1 MAIKK
6 ISEFD
11 DTTQLSF
18 QDLVITSWFDG
29 VDVVSRKA
37 RLETVINAGT
47 KTLRGF
53 ITQTG
58 TSAPVITDIYG
69 NYEDPSF
76 TTAYVGVGHYTL
88 DGFSGALGTSTHVRI
103 NTNALDYGQH
113 IKTEVTGGDQLTIY
127 TYDNTGA
134 NANGIMN
141 IDGLVIEIITYL

>member
-37 RLETVINAGT
+37 RLETVLNAGT
-47 KTLRGF
+47 KTFRGF
-53 ITQTG
+53 ISQVG
-58 TSAPVITDIYG
+58 TNAPVLTDIYN
-69 NYEDPSF
+69 NYEDLSF
-76 TTAYVGVGHYTL
+76 TTAYVGVGEYSL

-113 IKTEVTGGDQLTIY
+113 IKTEVTGGDQLKIY

-134 NANGIMN
+134 NADSIMN
-141 IDGLVIEIITYL
+141 IDGLVIEIITYI

>member
-11 DTTQLSF
+11 QTTQLSF

-37 RLETVINAGT
+37 RLETVLNAGT
-47 KTLRGF
+47 KTFRAF
-53 ITQTG
+53 ISQVSTN
-58 TSAPVITDIYG
+58 APVLTDIYN

-76 TTAYVGVGHYTL
+76 TTAYVGVGEYSL

-113 IKTEVTGGDQLTIY
+113 IKTEVTGGDQLKIY

-141 IDGLVIEIITYL
+141 IDGLVIEIITYI